1 MLPYIAAPWI
11 LWVLV
16 WSPGSHIFLK
26 SLGCHWKPGRR
37 PHVTWG
43 DQCQRQGRR
52 CLTNQRWESM
62 HQKRGYQ
69 LISMDIISIIN
80 ININYQFSIIN
91 YKFPISISLSIS
103 ISIININYQYQLSIS
118 SNHIEPLVRRERA
131 SASGIHSPTGQR
143 KLVEAHWGGHDI
155 SWYMVTRCATYGC
168 FLN

>member
-80 ININYQFSIIN
+80 ININYQFSI
-91 YKFPISISLSIS
+91 
-103 ISIININYQYQLSIS
+103 SIINSQYRYHYQYQYQLSIS
-118 SNHIEPLVRRERA
+118 SNHIEPLVRPERA

>member
-103 ISIININYQYQLSIS
+103 ISIINININYQYHLTISNLWSGGSGPALRVSIV
-118 SNHIEPLVRRERA
+118 PRA
-131 SASGIHSPTGQR
+131 SENWSKPIEGAMIY
-143 KLVEAHWGGHDI
+143 HDI
-155 SWYMVTRCATYGC
+155 WSQDAPHMDV
-168 FLN
+168 F